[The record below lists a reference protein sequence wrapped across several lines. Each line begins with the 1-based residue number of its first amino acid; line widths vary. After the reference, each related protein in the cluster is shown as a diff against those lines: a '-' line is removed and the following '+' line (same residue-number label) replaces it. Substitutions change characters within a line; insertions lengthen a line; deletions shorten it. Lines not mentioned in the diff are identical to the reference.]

1 MDREWKLA
9 LPAPVDRLLR
19 RLCDAGYRAYAV
31 GGCVRDSLLGKVP
44 DDWDV
49 TTDALP
55 EQIHQA
61 LTGMTVLDTG
71 LKHGT
76 VTAVT
81 ENMRVEITTFR
92 VDGDYS
98 DHRRPDSVRFT
109 RNLREDLARRDLTV
123 NAMAYRPDEGLQDP
137 FGGRDD
143 LKNGLLRAVG
153 DPAARFEEDALRIL
167 RTLRFASRLG
177 FRVEETTAAAL
188 SEKRELLRAVAPERI
203 QDELCKLLTGRDAAR
218 VLREKRE
225 VFAVVLPELAP
236 MFDFDQQNPHH
247 IYDVWEHTLHAVDAC
262 EPELLLR
269 LTMLL
274 HDCAK
279 PLTFTVDF
287 RGDGHFYGHAALSA
301 RLTRQALE
309 RLRFDNETVFRVT
322 RLVSLHDSD
331 VLNTEKSLLRWLRK
345 IGEEDLRLL
354 LKIKMADNLA
364 QSPHYSRMEALRE
377 TQRALETLVF
387 REPCFDRSRLAV
399 KGGDLTAL
407 GLRGAE
413 IGAALDGMVEAV
425 IAGTLP
431 NEKEALLDWCRREA
445 PPRLK

>member
-1 MDREWKLA
+1 MHFEGKIA
-9 LPAPVDRLLR
+9 LPAPVEMLLA
-19 RLCDAGYRAYAV
+19 RLCAAGYQAYVV
-31 GGCVRDSLLGKVP
+31 GGCVRDSLLGKEP

-55 EQIHQA
+55 EQLHEA
-61 LTGMTVLDTG
+61 LKGLTVLDTG

-81 ENMRVEITTFR
+81 DDERVEITTFR
-92 VDGDYS
+92 IDGAYS

-109 RNLREDLARRDLTV
+109 RDLREDLARRDLTV
-123 NAMAYRPDEGLQDP
+123 NAMAYHPAEGLQDP
-137 FGGRDD
+137 FGGWDD

-167 RTLRFASRLG
+167 RTLRFASCLG
-177 FRVEETTAAAL
+177 FCVEAKTAAAL
-188 SEKRELLRAVAPERI
+188 SEKRELLRAVAPERLR
-203 QDELCKLLTGRDAAR
+203 DELCKLLTGRDAAR
-218 VLREKRE
+218 VLREGRA
-225 VFAVVLPELAP
+225 VFAVILPELAP

-247 IYDVWEHTLHAVDAC
+247 IYDVWEHTLHAVEAC
-262 EPELLLR
+262 PLDLILR

-287 RGDGHFYGHAALSA
+287 RGDGHFYGHAAQSA

-322 RLVSLHDSD
+322 RLVTLHDSD

-345 IGEEDLRLL
+345 IGEADLRLL

-364 QSPHYSRMEALRE
+364 QSPHYSRMETIQATERTLDALVA
-377 TQRALETLVF
+377 RA
-387 REPCFDRSRLAV
+387 PCFDRSRLAV
-399 KGGDLTAL
+399 RGGDLAAL

-425 IAGTLP
+425 IGGRIP
-431 NEKEALLDWCRREA
+431 NEKEALLEWCGREA